1 MRYLY
6 SAFLHPKSS
15 PVKDERS
22 NHCATQLT
30 ECGYGALTIYNLK
43 CTAILP
49 SLPRLGEMATIF
61 MKIKT
66 TLIGLLIKIWSE
78 NQLWSSVI

>member
-1 MRYLY
+1 
-6 SAFLHPKSS
+6 
-15 PVKDERS
+15 
-22 NHCATQLT
+22 
-30 ECGYGALTIYNLK
+30 
-43 CTAILP
+43 
-49 SLPRLGEMATIF
+49 LPRLGEMATIF